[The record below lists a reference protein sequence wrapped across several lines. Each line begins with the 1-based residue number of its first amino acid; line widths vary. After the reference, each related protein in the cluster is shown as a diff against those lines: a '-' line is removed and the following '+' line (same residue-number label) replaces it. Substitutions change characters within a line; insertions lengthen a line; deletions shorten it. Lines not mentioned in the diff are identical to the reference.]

1 MKPSC
6 PSSPTRI
13 GALGLAVWLGACAS
27 PPPPAP
33 QVPDTK
39 VEGRAADPVVPAPP
53 AAPPA
58 KGVLLTLP
66 EIDRLPDDFPHGGEA
81 RTAADIDLIVIH
93 SIGGPTCRD
102 DAVYF
107 TPANGSAVFWR
118 DWFLGEGGKSIHYV
132 IGREGGVAQQRPE
145 LRTAG
150 HVSFGGIM
158 TEVNRRSIGIELVNR
173 GDGLD
178 PFPVEQL
185 ASLAFL
191 VSQIAVRYDL
201 PPEALVTHAALDDR
215 MQPDCGGE
223 PLRRN
228 LDPGPLFPL
237 EDVRAVVWAKPQGPP

>member
-1 MKPSC
+1 MKPSR
-6 PSSPTRI
+6 PSSRSRI
-13 GALGLAVWLGACAS
+13 GAFLLALWLGGCATVPAVPPEPVAPDVVS
-27 PPPPAP
+27 PPKDPPPAKL
-33 QVPDTK
+33 V
-39 VEGRAADPVVPAPP
+39 
-53 AAPPA
+53 
-58 KGVLLTLP
+58 
-66 EIDRLPDDFPHGGEA
+66 IDRLPPDFLHGGEA
-81 RTAADIDLIVIH
+81 RTTGDIDLIVIH
-93 SIGGPTCRD
+93 SIGGPTCRN

-132 IGREGGVAQQRPE
+132 VGREGDIAQQRPE

-173 GDGLD
+173 GDGIE
-178 PFPVEQL
+178 PFPEVQL
-185 ASLAFL
+185 GALKAL
-191 VSQIAVRYDL
+191 VAEIAARYDL

-215 MQPDCGGE
+215 MQADCGGA

-237 EDVRAVVWAKPQGPP
+237 EDVRAAIKAQ